1 LKSSCKQN
9 EGNFGSSP
17 IEPEWEIKTVMLDPR
32 IPDKIVT
39 ISQDLTLEEEKNL
52 LSFLDKNNDVFA
64 WKASD
69 LTRVSR
75 DIIEHRLEV
84 NPSARPKKQRLCK
97 MSDEKVAAAKQ
108 MFRGCWTHDS
118 YVKSTTQ
125 VGSQM

>member
-52 LSFLDKNNDVFA
+52 LSFLDKNNDG
-64 WKASD
+64 KP
-69 LTRVSR
+69 LT
-75 DIIEHRLEV
+75 
-84 NPSARPKKQRLCK
+84 
-97 MSDEKVAAAKQ
+97 
-108 MFRGCWTHDS
+108 
-118 YVKSTTQ
+118 
-125 VGSQM
+125 SQE